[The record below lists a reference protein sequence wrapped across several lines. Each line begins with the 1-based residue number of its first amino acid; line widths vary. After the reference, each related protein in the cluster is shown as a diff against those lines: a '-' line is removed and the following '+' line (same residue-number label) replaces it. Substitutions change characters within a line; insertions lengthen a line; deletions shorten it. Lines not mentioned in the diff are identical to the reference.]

1 MTATIRGIVVVA
13 AISSLIVVC
22 ASTAGLQI
30 SDLPFLAFI
39 VAPYLLLGLLAG
51 RVRKQRADSGFLFIA
66 TVLLSLG
73 GTLLLALNGFHHR
86 PVPEPG
92 LVQSVTIIVVPLLQL
107 LAVTVLGLIL
117 QVKRMLT

>member
-1 MTATIRGIVVVA
+1 MTATIRGIVIVA
-13 AISSLIVVC
+13 SISSLIVVC
-22 ASTAGLQI
+22 ASTAGLRS
-30 SDLPFLAFI
+30 SDLPFLALI

-51 RVRKQRADSGFLFIA
+51 RVRKQRADSGLLLIG
-66 TVLLSLG
+66 TVLLSMG
-73 GTLLLALNGFHHR
+73 GTLLLVLNGFHHR

-117 QVKRMLT
+117 QLRRMLT